1 MLTLEEINKRKT
13 QHQTDGFG
21 EWRLKGRG
29 VFVWATATGK
39 THLAT
44 HHAIPA
50 MNRKRPDYKT
60 IVVVPKTFLKEDW
73 EGTGRKAGHIKKNGL
88 KNVEVWVINSFVKM
102 RHQCHL
108 LIIDEIHRIANEDAR
123 LFNQV
128 LDLCP
133 APYILGLSA
142 TLTQEQK
149 NFLFKKNIPIIST
162 ITTRQAETEGLISP
176 YRIYNL
182 GIDLIDKD
190 KAIQDELDENF
201 VKYASKFDR
210 DFKLAMA
217 CNGSINPRWNPGD
230 KESDEEI
237 EEFPHWYEPRN
248 VEYARE
254 KGWNG
259 INLDQA
265 IKNYQRKKKAPHG
278 QKGSISIWE
287 DEPDD
292 FEFTPTKIQIY
303 ASQYI
308 RYMNKRQDYLHN
320 AYQKLD
326 ITKQIVEKFKVP
338 TIIFSQRTAFADR
351 ITNLLGEDACIS
363 YHSKLESQPLK
374 NEYGEFIKY
383 KTGKRKGEVKLFGTE
398 TLKKHNLESFE
409 KRRVQ
414 SISTA
419 LSLDE
424 GFNVDGIE
432 LAVITGGTSTER
444 QNTQRIGRAV
454 RAKEGKV
461 AVIVNLYVKGGQ
473 DEIWLR
479 KRQLSDKAPIW
490 ITNINEIKFGRGETI
505 ELENDDSNSLSEE
518 EDFLSF

>member
-1 MLTLEEINKRKT
+1 MILTLEEINEKKT
-13 QHQTDGFG
+13 EHQIVGFG
-21 EWRLKGRG
+21 KWKITGRG
-29 VFVWATATGK
+29 AFCNATATGK

-44 HHAIPA
+44 HYAIPN
-50 MNRKRPDYKT
+50 MNRKKPDYKT

-73 EGTGRKAGHIKKNGL
+73 EGVGHKAGHIKKNKL

-102 RHQCHL
+102 RHRCHL
-108 LIIDEIHRIANEDAR
+108 LIIDEAHRIANEDAQ

-133 APYILGLSA
+133 APYVMCLTA

-149 NFLFKKNIPIIST
+149 NFLFKRNIPVVQT

-182 GIDLIDKD
+182 GIELTDKD
-190 KAIQDELDENF
+190 KAVQEELDEQF
-201 VKYASKFDR
+201 TKYSSKFDR
-210 DFKLAMA
+210 DFNLAMA
-217 CNGSINPRWNPGD
+217 CNGSTNPRWNPD
-230 KESDEEI
+230 TKE
-237 EEFPHWYEPRN
+237 WYEPRGI
-248 VEYARE
+248 EYARE
-254 KGWNG
+254 MGWKG
-259 INLDQA
+259 INLEQA

-292 FEFTPTKIQIY
+292 FEFTPTKVQVY
-303 ASQYI
+303 AREYI

-320 AYQKLD
+320 AYQKLE

-351 ITNLLGEDACIS
+351 VTNLLGEDVCAS
-363 YHSKLESQPLK
+363 YHSRLESQPLK
-374 NEYGEFIKY
+374 DEHGEFIKY
-383 KTGKRKGEVKLFGTE
+383 KTGKRKGEVKTFGAD
-398 TLKKHNLESFE
+398 TLKKKNLENFE
-409 KRRVQ
+409 KRKIRA
-414 SISTA
+414 ISTA
-419 LSLDE
+419 VALDE

-432 LAVITGGTSTER
+432 LAIITGGTGKER
-444 QNTQRIGRAV
+444 QDTQRCGRAV

-461 AVIVNLYVKGGQ
+461 AIIVNLYVKGGQ
-473 DEIWLR
+473 DENWL
-479 KRQLSDKAPIW
+479 KRRQVSNKMPIV

-505 ELENDDSNSLSEE
+505 ELEDDDSDSFSEG